1 MPKVTRRDF
10 LRATGLTVGGT
21 ALGLTPRLLAA
32 AEAGGGAPEAETAAA
47 LAALPPGEPPTLVVV
62 YLRGGSDAL
71 AAIAPYG
78 DGQYRELRPTIA
90 IAGPGNPDP
99 TNPGVVPLN
108 NYFGFHPALAP
119 LFPFYKAGTFA
130 PILCTG
136 STHPTRSHFDAQD
149 FMERAAPG
157 VKSITEGWLNRYLTA
172 TAGYEERDLRAV
184 SLQATLPR
192 SLRGGYSVLAVPDY
206 GADEAMDA
214 FERMYACQGNEEAKQ
229 AVRDVAGA
237 AGMNPLPPRT
247 PADDM
252 RDTIVQAGDRGIRK
266 LRHLN
271 SIIRNGPA
279 TTAGVH
285 YPPSHLGSQFRDLA
299 KVIKAGE
306 GLEIAALDYNG
317 WDHHAFQGGG
327 VGTMGTMLGDLA
339 ASIAAFMH
347 DLGPRS
353 HKTLVLTMT
362 EFGRTVKENGN
373 SGTDHGHGGYMFA
386 IGGPVKGSRFY
397 GNWTGLDARSLY
409 QGRDLPVHVDFRDVF
424 DEVLECMFGF
434 NADDHQ
440 FFPDYSAKER
450 ALGFLNPLKKAA
462 A

>member
-1 MPKVTRRDF
+1 MKTVSRRKF
-10 LRATGLTVGGT
+10 LLASGATLT
-21 ALGLTPRLLAA
+21 AAALTPRLLAA
-32 AEAGGGAPEAETAAA
+32 GGGDAAERAAAAEAAAA
-47 LAALPPGEPPTLVVV
+47 LAVLPAGEPPTLVVV

-78 DGQYRELRPTIA
+78 DRMYRELRPTISL
-90 IAGPGNPDP
+90 AGPGNEDP
-99 TNPGVVPLN
+99 MNPGVVPLN
-108 NYFGFHPALAP
+108 EYFGFHPALAP

-157 VKSITEGWLNRYLTA
+157 IKSISEGWLNRYLTA
-172 TAGYEERDLRAV
+172 TANSDERDLRAV

-192 SLRGGYSVLAVPDY
+192 SLRGGYPVLAVPDY

-214 FERMYACQGNEEAKQ
+214 FEKMYSCEGSQEAKK
-229 AVRDVAGA
+229 AVAAVAGRGVA
-237 AGMNPLPPRT
+237 AADRT
-247 PADDM
+247 AADEM
-252 RDTIVQAGDRGIRK
+252 RETIVEAGDRGIKK

-271 SIIRNGPA
+271 GIIRNGPA
-279 TTAGVH
+279 TAAGAT
-285 YPPSHLGSQFRDLA
+285 YPETHLGRQLRDLA
-299 KVIKAGE
+299 RVIKAGE
-306 GLEIAALDYNG
+306 GLEVAAVDYNG

-327 VGTMGTMLGDLA
+327 VGTMATMLGDLA
-339 ASIAAFMH
+339 GSISAFMT

-386 IGGPVKGSRFY
+386 VGGPVRGSRFY
-397 GNWTGLDARSLY
+397 GNWTGLDTRQLY

-424 DEVLECMFGF
+424 DEVLESMFGF
-434 NADDHQ
+434 NADNHN
-440 FFPDYSAKER
+440 FFPDYNAKER
-450 ALGFLNPLKKAA
+450 ALGFLTPLKA
-462 A
+462 